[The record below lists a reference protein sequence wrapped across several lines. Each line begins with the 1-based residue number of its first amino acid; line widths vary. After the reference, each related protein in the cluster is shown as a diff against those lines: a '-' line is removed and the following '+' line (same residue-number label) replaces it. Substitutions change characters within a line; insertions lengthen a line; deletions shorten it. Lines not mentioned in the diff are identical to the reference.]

1 MNAVVPEI
9 VAAAKLR
16 PGAPVVSISTYVE
29 LPVCSMGVAEFDGVG
44 RGVPL
49 TVLEPV
55 AVPLGLFD
63 GVPERVLGGV
73 PVAEEPPDAVPVGV
87 SLPLG
92 AAPVGDPLTV
102 REPLGV
108 LELVRVPDGV
118 PEGVRVGEGVPDD
131 EAPPD
136 SDGVAEGV
144 WEGVGS
150 VTPITNRGPAYI
162 VPALVTESHTPV
174 GNVPAVV
181 PVHTLVSVRMP

>member
-1 MNAVVPEI
+1 VSGNAVVPEI
-9 VAAAKLR
+9 VVAAKLR

-73 PVAEEPPDAVPVGV
+73 RVAEAPPDAVPVGV

-92 AAPVGDPLTV
+92 AAPVGEVLTVREPVGDPLTV
-102 REPLGV
+102 REPV
-108 LELVRVPDGV
+108 VVPELLRVPDGV
-118 PEGVRVGEGVPDD
+118 PEEVSVGEGVED
-131 EAPPD
+131 
-136 SDGVAEGV
+136 
-144 WEGVGS
+144 
-150 VTPITNRGPAYI
+150 
-162 VPALVTESHTPV
+162 
-174 GNVPAVV
+174 
-181 PVHTLVSVRMP
+181 

>member
-9 VAAAKLR
+9 VAAAKLL

-29 LPVCSMGVAEFDGVG
+29 LSTCAMGVALFEGVMEEVPLTLNVPE
-44 RGVPL
+44 GVPL
-49 TVLEPV
+49 ELLDP
-55 AVPLGLFD
+55 
-63 GVPERVLGGV
+63 VPEEVLVGV
-73 PVAEEPPDAVPVGV
+73 SDKEEPPEAVPDGV

-108 LELVRVPDGV
+108 AEGVRVPDGV
-118 PEGVRVGEGVPDD
+118 PEGVYVVDGVPDD

-162 VPALVTESHTPV
+162 VPALVTESHALV

-181 PVHTLVSVRMP
+181 PVRTLVSVRMP